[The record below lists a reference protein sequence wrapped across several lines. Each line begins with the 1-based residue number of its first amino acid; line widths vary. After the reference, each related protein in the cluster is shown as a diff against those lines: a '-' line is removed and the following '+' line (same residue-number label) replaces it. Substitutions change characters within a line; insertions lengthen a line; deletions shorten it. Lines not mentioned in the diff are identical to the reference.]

1 MAKEHVKRI
10 TSIGGQALIEGVMMR
25 GPRKTSM
32 AVRLPDGSIDLTE
45 LSTPSLRQKY
55 AVWRVPVLR
64 GIATFVDSL
73 RAGFQAL
80 SLSAEKSG
88 IDEEEGEP
96 SKFDLWLEKKF
107 GDKIMN
113 VIMAAGTVLGVLLAI
128 IIKTFAT
135 GACSEDMLGS
145 FICAGIGGAF
155 MAQIFVNGGMNLR
168 LLPVIGVTL
177 PFYSAGGSS
186 VLMLYICVGLVLSV
200 YMHNTKK
207 LFG

>member
-25 GPRKTSM
+25 GPKKTSM

-55 AVWRVPVLR
+55 AFWRVPVLR

-113 VIMAAGTVLGVLLAI
+113 AIMAAGTVLGVLLAVVLFFFLPTLLYNGVELLAGSTIEPFRSLAEGVMQMSGRCGDRQLGVMPGTKLPEFMI
-128 IIKTFAT
+128 I
-135 GACSEDMLGS
+135 SD
-145 FICAGIGGAF
+145 
-155 MAQIFVNGGMNLR
+155 NGGYYNSNETMILER
-168 LLPVIGVTL
+168 G
-177 PFYSAGGSS
+177 
-186 VLMLYICVGLVLSV
+186 
-200 YMHNTKK
+200 
-207 LFG
+207 